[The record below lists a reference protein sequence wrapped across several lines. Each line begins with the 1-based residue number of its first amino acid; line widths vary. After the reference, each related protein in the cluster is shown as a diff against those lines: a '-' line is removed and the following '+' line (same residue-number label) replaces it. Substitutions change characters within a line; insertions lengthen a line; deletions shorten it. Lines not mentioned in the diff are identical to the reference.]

1 MLRSSLLSLIRAPT
15 RIRTHAAAPF
25 PPTIF
30 ARGRA
35 ERPFLPGL
43 ARALVTP
50 RATTTPALS
59 IATWSQQLAA
69 RTPQGCCPS
78 RRAASVEAER
88 PLQVLPSEEF
98 WGEVYGSLKDDG
110 DAEGVT
116 ILKWHKRAREPVAVG
131 ETILEVDVA
140 GVVLEMKASV
150 AGFMGSRGAE
160 EGAVVRPGER
170 AAEIL
175 REAEPEPVVSDATMS
190 IEITNSEGKP
200 PKCVHPRVRMY
211 ARHTSYS
218 NQDTNERAHA
228 QAASPLCRGRSRVL
242 RTSARPPG
250 KILSRH
256 AIWRRSMVLPMARG
270 PPSSHGCPEGQLV
283 KLACTP
289 CLGACTT

>member
-1 MLRSSLLSLIRAPT
+1 MVRSFLLSLARAPT
-15 RIRTHAAAPF
+15 RVRTLPAASF

-43 ARALVTP
+43 ARALATP
-50 RATTTPALS
+50 RATTALS

-69 RTPQGCCPS
+69 RTPQGCCSS

-98 WGEVYGSLKDDG
+98 WGEVYDSLRDDG
-110 DAEGVT
+110 EAEGVT
-116 ILKWHKRAREPVAVG
+116 ILTWHKRAREPVAVG

-160 EGAVVRPGER
+160 EGAVVRPGEH

-250 KILSRH
+250 KISSRH